1 MNQSITTTGVQLAS
15 RFCRKHGLSIGGLAT
30 LCALLER
37 GPLKMTDLALAC
49 GFTSASATG
58 MLDRLVG
65 RALVSREDGENGDR
79 RIVMCRITSKGE
91 DLLKSFKA
99 LQKP

>member
-1 MNQSITTTGVQLAS
+1 MTHSITTTGVQLAS
-15 RFCRKHGLSIGGLAT
+15 RFCRKYGLSIGGLAT

-37 GPLKMTDLALAC
+37 GPLKMTELALAC
-49 GFTSASATG
+49 GFTPGSGTG
-58 MLDRLVG
+58 TVDTLVG

-99 LQKP
+99 LHKP